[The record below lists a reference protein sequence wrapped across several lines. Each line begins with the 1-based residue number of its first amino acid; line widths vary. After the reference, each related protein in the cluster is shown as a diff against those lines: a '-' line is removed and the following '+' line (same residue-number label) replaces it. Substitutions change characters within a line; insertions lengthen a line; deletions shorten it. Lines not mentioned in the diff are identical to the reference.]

1 MMSLFELFKMG
12 GVQFMTVVTILGV
25 AMIFYSV
32 KSIINVHVKN
42 DYSGKGVNYIIMYGS
57 LAFIIGLL
65 GQAVG
70 VFAAFAAIQAA
81 GDVSPALIA
90 GGLRV
95 SMIVPLYG
103 LFYFI
108 LSIPVWMVLREKIKR
123 KK

>member
-1 MMSLFELFKMG
+1 MSLFELFKMG

>member
-1 MMSLFELFKMG
+1 MSLFELFKMG
-12 GVQFMTVVTILGV
+12 GIQFMAVVTILGV

-32 KSIINVHVKN
+32 KSIINVFVKN

-65 GQAVG
+65 GQAIG
-70 VFAAFAAIQAA
+70 MFGAFAAIQEAA
-81 GDVSPALIA
+81 DISPALID
-90 GGLRV
+90 GRLRV

-108 LSIPVWMVLREKIKR
+108 LSIPIWVVLREKIKR
-123 KK
+123 EK

>member
-1 MMSLFELFKMG
+1 MSLFELFKMG

-32 KSIINVHVKN
+32 KSIINVLVKN

>member
-32 KSIINVHVKN
+32 KSIINVFVKN
-42 DYSGKGVNYIIMYGS
+42 DYSDKGVNYIIMYGS

-65 GQAVG
+65 GQAMG
-70 VFAAFAAIQAA
+70 LLAAFAAIEEAA
-81 GDVSPALIA
+81 DISPAIIA

-108 LSIPVWMVLREKIKR
+108 LSIPIWVILREKIKR
-123 KK
+123 SK